1 MTTRQTEQNDVLGD
15 FTTRLDKI
23 GIEYMLVGSMA
34 LVHYAVPR
42 TTVDIDIV
50 LNIKPQQTELF
61 LAEFSSDF
69 YIPMNRA
76 RQAIRENGM
85 FNVLDNRTILK
96 VDCVVLKNTEFEM
109 NAFSRRRKVNYA
121 GDFEVWIIGKEDLIL
136 SKLKWAKAGGSERQL
151 IDVASI
157 LRNGYDEEYVEAWAR
172 ELGLTE
178 LLNES
183 LALIKKN
190 YDDGHD
196 S

>member
-1 MTTRQTEQNDVLGD
+1 
-15 FTTRLDKI
+15 
-23 GIEYMLVGSMA
+23 
-34 LVHYAVPR
+34 
-42 TTVDIDIV
+42 
-50 LNIKPQQTELF
+50 
-61 LAEFSSDF
+61 
-69 YIPMNRA
+69 
-76 RQAIRENGM
+76 
-85 FNVLDNRTILK
+85 
-96 VDCVVLKNTEFEM
+96 
-109 NAFSRRRKVNYA
+109 VNYA